1 MSNSIILFEPH
12 FISNRIRVF
21 IPYQMKEEREFFK
34 RLSSAYYHPDEKLW
48 SVLNSKGT
56 FDELGR
62 MFNGK
67 YVIQKSEL
75 NRGNVSMPPAPID
88 TKAKVNFI
96 IEPENE
102 TINVKGKTNETSLE
116 QNSLAILVE
125 PNSVPNQNHI
135 NDNQDIILNKTS
147 NPVKITSTNR
157 HIFISIRKNET
168 DIQFIRNIT
177 YSRWDKAK
185 FCWLVPNFGDNLNN
199 IKRYFGERLVEH
211 EEIVTETIAINKNEY
226 TRAKNEMLVIRN
238 ANNRLQVCIDYH
250 KDLVRKLKQFPFLK
264 YDKST
269 KIWSFP
275 YNEKYL
281 NDLQNIAATENQA
294 FKYIEQPSYTLKP
307 IKSIIPKTKTCPDEY
322 LEKLKELR
330 YANSTLKTY
339 KQCFEEFLNYY
350 PDEVL
355 ETLKEEQIIKF
366 LRYLVNE
373 RKISISVQNQAI
385 NAIKFYYEK
394 VLGGQRTFYHIDR
407 PRTEKI
413 LPLVLSEEQV
423 EALINTIKNLKHKAI
438 IMTIYSA
445 GLRINEATN
454 LRISDIDS
462 KRMQIR
468 IEQGKGK
475 KDRYTLLST
484 KTLAILKEYYV
495 NYKPKIWLFEGQTG
509 GQYADKSIQQVFHK
523 AKNASKT
530 DKRAT
535 VHTLRHS
542 FATHL
547 LENGTDLRYIQV
559 LLGHSSSKTTEI
571 YTHVTTK
578 GFDKIVSPLDKLN
591 IK

>member
-1 MSNSIILFEPH
+1 
-12 FISNRIRVF
+12 
-21 IPYQMKEEREFFK
+21 
-34 RLSSAYYHPDEKLW
+34 
-48 SVLNSKGT
+48 
-56 FDELGR
+56 

-67 YVIQKSEL
+67 YEIQKTEKPGVIL
-75 NRGNVSMPPAPID
+75 NTPEPTNIIANAKST
-88 TKAKVNFI
+88 TK
-96 IEPENE
+96 PENE
-102 TINVKGKTNETSLE
+102 TISIKENTNSS
-116 QNSLAILVE
+116 QKDSDNKYIE
-125 PNSVPNQNHI
+125 PNLGQIQNQLEDHQGSLQTTKI
-135 NDNQDIILNKTS
+135 S

-157 HIFISIRKNET
+157 HIYIFLSKNET

-185 FCWLVPNFGDNLNN
+185 FCWLVPNFGENLNN
-199 IKRYFGERLVEH
+199 LKRYFGERLVEQK
-211 EEIVTETIAINKNEY
+211 EIVTETIAINKNEY
-226 TRAKNEMLVIRN
+226 TRIKNEILVIRN
-238 ANNRLQVCIDYH
+238 ANNRLLVSIDYN
-250 KDLVRKLKQFPFLK
+250 KDLIRKLKQFPFLK

-269 KIWSFP
+269 KTWSFP
-275 YNEKYL
+275 YNEKYIQ
-281 NDLQNIAATENQA
+281 DLQNIAISENQT
-294 FKYIEQPSYTLKP
+294 FKFIQEQTDTHKP
-307 IKSIIPKTKTCPDEY
+307 VKSIIPKTKTCPDEY

-330 YANSTLKTY
+330 YADSTLKTY

-394 VLGGQRTFYHIDR
+394 VLGGKRTFYHIDR

-423 EALINTIKNLKHKAI
+423 EALINTITNLKHKAI

-484 KTLAILKEYYV
+484 KTLAKLKEYYIS
-495 NYKPKIWLFEGQTG
+495 YKPKIWLFEGQTG

-547 LENGTDLRYIQV
+547 LENGTDLRYIQE